1 MNLLLTREC
10 KWLSYGGEVGW
21 FALPQLAECPEA
33 PDPAET
39 VKISCHHFERF
50 QQSAV
55 RPTLK

>member
-39 VKISCHHFERF
+39 VKISCHHFESF
-50 QQSAV
+50 Q
-55 RPTLK
+55 